1 MGFPDSLGATEFV
14 VKMCDGNSFKM
25 ELAFA
30 TLTKAHDAVVLH
42 YSITFGK
49 GGGQLLP
56 DRNTDVRSI
65 ISANVPLL
73 GEDASCSEAFGEEFT
88 FLLGDSMV
96 GLALDKESRSVATI
110 ERAKG
115 GYALTIPVPISKLR
129 SYMSFE
135 GLFGMRPLMWTPP
148 AILNISCVNARPT
161 GIKEMPQEE
170 DWRGYGFYLHLPLC
184 YERLWDLRKELNAPE
199 KREAPPVSA
208 TQEAEAPKRAP
219 GGQGGK

>member
-25 ELAFA
+25 ELACA

-73 GEDASCSEAFGEEFT
+73 GEDASCSEAFGAEFT
-88 FLLGDSMV
+88 FRLGDSMV

-110 ERAKG
+110 VRAKG
-115 GYALTIPVPISKLR
+115 GVCAYNPRSHLQTEKLYEFR
-129 SYMSFE
+129 
-135 GLFGMRPLMWTPP
+135 RPLWDEAAHVDTTGDSQYIVRQRKTNRNQGD
-148 AILNISCVNARPT
+148 ASRGRLAGLWILSS
-161 GIKEMPQEE
+161 
-170 DWRGYGFYLHLPLC
+170 
-184 YERLWDLRKELNAPE
+184 
-199 KREAPPVSA
+199 SA
-208 TQEAEAPKRAP
+208 ALL
-219 GGQGGK
+219 